1 MEGEHGQ
8 KAKEKRRKFFSRQR
22 RGLDTNYNGSSTR
35 SDIESFSMFSDSES
49 SDSDSEETLGIT
61 KKNTTRKNSEG
72 VVKNIFSQA
81 PRRSFFPKND
91 SKVRAKEWDIIIL
104 HWDDE
109 VEETR
114 ELVHQRV
121 R

>member
-8 KAKEKRRKFFSRQR
+8 KAKEKRRKYFSRQR
-22 RGLDTNYNGSSTR
+22 RGIESNYGTSTR
-35 SDIESFSMFSDSES
+35 SDLGSFTMFSDSES
-49 SDSDSEETLGIT
+49 SDSDSEEYGIP
-61 KKNTTRKNSEG
+61 KKNLPKKASEG
-72 VVKNIFSQA
+72 TVKNIFSQA

-91 SKVRAKEWDIIIL
+91 SKVRAKEWDIIVS

-114 ELVHQRV
+114 EMVHQRV